1 MAKVKATV
9 NGAVSLVNAIANKK
23 GATLGISLKVEVVM
37 ETSKGKGITI
47 QSENKSLSSRLINK
61 TIEKIVSKK
70 DLEKNKIAITL
81 NSEIPTGYGLKSSSA
96 ISSAI
101 ALACAKIFKPKW
113 TDKQIL
119 LAGVDAKIFKP
130 KWTDKQILL
139 AGVDASIESKVSI
152 TGAYDD
158 ACSCYYGGFNVT
170 DNAKRNRIQFQKIP
184 SNLTAV
190 IFIPKNRKRGKLK
203 NLKILSPIFNN
214 AWELAKE
221 KKYWQSMTINGLATA
236 AILDSDPK
244 IIVSLMEKGALGAS
258 ISGNGPS
265 IAAIVKKENIENIK
279 KIFESLEGRIIIS
292 KINNKKAEVHEL

>member
-23 GATLGISLKVEVVM
+23 GATLGISLKVEVVI

-101 ALACAKIFKPKW
+101 ALAC
-113 TDKQIL
+113 
-119 LAGVDAKIFKP
+119 AKIFKP

>member
-9 NGAVSLVNAIANKK
+9 HGAVSIVSAIANKK
-23 GATLGISLKVEVVM
+23 GATLGIELKVEVTI
-37 ETSKGKGITI
+37 ETSEGKGIEI
-47 QSENKSLSSRLINK
+47 QSENRSLSSRLINK

-70 DLEKNKIAITL
+70 YLEKNKMLITI

-101 ALACAKIFKPKW
+101 ALACAKIFKPKL

-119 LAGVDAKIFKP
+119 V
-130 KWTDKQILL
+130 

-170 DNAKRNRIQFQKIP
+170 DNGKRKRIHFERIP
-184 SNLTAV
+184 SNLIAI
-190 IFIPKNRKRGKLK
+190 IFIPKNRKRGNLK
-203 NLKILSPIFNN
+203 RLKILSPIFNN

-221 KKYWQSMTINGLATA
+221 KKYWESMTINGLATS
-236 AILDSDPK
+236 AILNSDPK
-244 IIVSLMEKGALGAS
+244 IIVDLIENGALAAS
-258 ISGNGPS
+258 VSGNGPS
-265 IAAIVKKENIENIK
+265 IAAIVKKENVSNIK
-279 KIFESLEGRIIIS
+279 KVFEALEGNIIVS
-292 KINNKKAEVHEL
+292 KVNNKKAEVNEL